1 MRSGSPVLAG
11 QTPASLA
18 SYGAAP
24 HEHGPASPAAINIA
38 TRVPGRA
45 GSSVGQ
51 VQPMLFGPWPA
62 GGRFQPCPHLS
73 SARPARPGPRRS
85 CRRTQATAFARRSP
99 TCSPNRTS
107 QLPPLAAP
115 AVQLPCVARPG
126 VTRAFPALSPD
137 PAEPAPRA
145 GLARWAFLPVQVA
158 AVALGAL
165 VLLVRI
171 GGRPSWQSVWAE
183 DRGIY
188 LPGAL
193 AH

>member
-1 MRSGSPVLAG
+1 MAQPALPRSTTRPGAGPRGVKHRSG
-11 QTPASLA
+11 
-18 SYGAAP
+18 
-24 HEHGPASPAAINIA
+24 AINA
-38 TRVPGRA
+38 VRARA
-45 GSSVGQ
+45 GWWWVPAVSAPELSAPGQ
-51 VQPMLFGPWPA
+51 A
-62 GGRFQPCPHLS
+62 G
-73 SARPARPGPRRS
+73 SAA
-85 CRRTQATAFARRSP
+85 
-99 TCSPNRTS
+99 
-107 QLPPLAAP
+107 QLPSDAGHGVRAA
-115 AVQLPCVARPG
+115 L
-126 VTRAFPALSPD
+126 TDLFPE

-193 AH
+193 AHPWHLLQSYGGDPHVVPPPVGPGGAPGAGRGAPVAPGGRGPLLPSPGGRVSLP